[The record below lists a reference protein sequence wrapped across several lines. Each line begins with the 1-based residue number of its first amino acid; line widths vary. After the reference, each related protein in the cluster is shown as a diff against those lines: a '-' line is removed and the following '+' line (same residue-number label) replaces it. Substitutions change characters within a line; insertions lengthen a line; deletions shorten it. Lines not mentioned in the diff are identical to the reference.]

1 MSIEIP
7 SDMRAVFDAILEAEI
22 KLSYGSCEAYND
34 FLLNGD
40 NVSAVSA
47 SSRCMKGF
55 QAVSEATVAVACNN
69 NGERCRETELI
80 SFDATEKMAYFV
92 FRTGAEIRDRK
103 SGEYTRFGWIVTLIL
118 QNCDG
123 EWKIVHRQ
131 NTRISN

>member
-92 FRTGAEIRDRK
+92 FRTAAEIRDGK

-118 QNCDG
+118 QNYNE